1 MKTLKTYSYMKKS
14 ILMVIA
20 ALAFTA
26 LPGTSQNR
34 YADHSALSSG
44 HWVKIRVSNTGFHM
58 LTDEFLRKAG
68 FSDPSKVKVWGY
80 GGAMQPERLTA
91 SYIIE
96 TDDLKEVPTCMA
108 GGRRIF
114 HAVGPVTWNTERDTL
129 RTRNPYSNYG
139 YYFLTDD
146 GGQPQMLDSASI
158 ASLNYP
164 TANDYHSIYEVE
176 DFSWYH
182 GGRNLYDKRLLST
195 GEDLNYNLPAY
206 SESGKLTVMM
216 SYEGFC
222 NADVLVNGEVA
233 GHILVSSTT
242 ASKTNKKLKS
252 LPDDYSD
259 ATADFW
265 TFSIRSGL
273 KDMNTVTLRQT
284 EGGKMRLDYIT
295 LTSKS
300 PKPMPSLSTDAL
312 PIPELVGRVDN
323 QDLHADP
330 QADMVIIIPANRDF
344 TPQAERLKELH
355 ENHDGLRVNIVAA
368 DQLFNEFSSGT
379 PDANAYRRYMKM
391 LYDRAGEDISQRP
404 RFLLLFGDGAWDNRM
419 CSEKWLSTSP
429 DDFLLCYESDNSF
442 SETKCFV
449 SDDYFCL
456 LDDGEGADM
465 VTDKIDA
472 AVGRFP
478 ARTAEDAN
486 IVVDKTVS
494 YVLNNDAGPWQ
505 NTVVVMGDDGDK
517 NRHMDDAERVAEMVK
532 QTYPGYNVKKILW
545 DSYNQV
551 KSTAGNRYPEVNTL
565 IKEQMQIG
573 ALIMDYS
580 GHGNAKGLSHEAVLG
595 YDDFTAPTSLRLPLW
610 VTASCDIMPF
620 DGQESNLGDA
630 AIFNPNGGAV
640 SFFGTTRTV
649 YAAWNRPLNLSFV
662 KHVLASTDGVP
673 NTIGQA
679 AMMAKN
685 EFSVGSSR
693 DMIINKQQYTLLGDP
708 AVRLVA
714 PRLTA
719 VVDKINDVAVTEE
732 TNIPLPVGSK
742 VTVSGHIEGQNDF
755 QGVVNFVVK
764 DAERAIACLCHNI
777 ADTAMI
783 YRERLE
789 TIFAGSNSVKD
800 GQFEFSFTVPK
811 DITYSDAT
819 GQILLF
825 AYNNDRSQLA
835 HGDCKQFTLS
845 GGSELTTD
853 GTGPR
858 IFCYLDNESFTDG
871 GVVGDE
877 PNLYAMIADNEGINT
892 SDAAIGHNIELC
904 IDGRAVW
911 TYNLNPYFT
920 YSFGDYTSGTVNF
933 KLPTLS
939 VGLHRLM
946 LRAWDVMN
954 NSGNLECKFVVAD
967 RGIAAI
973 DEIENSK
980 SVNSKYFDL
989 QGRRI
994 DHSNAGRQIVLK
1006 RDSQSMIRKMVTAG
1020 K

>member
-1 MKTLKTYSYMKKS
+1 MRKS
-14 ILMVIA
+14 IFMAIA
-20 ALAFTA
+20 ALVLTA
-26 LPGTSQNR
+26 MPGVCQNR
-34 YADHSALSSG
+34 YADHSVLSSG
-44 HWVKIRVSNTGFHM
+44 NWVKIRVSNSGFHQ
-58 LTDEFLRKAG
+58 LTNELLLEAG
-68 FSDPSKVKVWGY
+68 FSDPSKVKVYGY

-91 SYIIE
+91 SYITE
-96 TDDLKEVPTCMA
+96 TDDLKEVPTCNI

-114 HAVGPVTWNTERDTL
+114 YAVGPVTWNTERDTL

-139 YYFLTDD
+139 YYFLTE
-146 GGQPQMLDSASI
+146 GSGQPSITDSVSFAW
-158 ASLNYP
+158 LNYP
-164 TANDYHSIYEVE
+164 MPNDYHAIHEVDE
-176 DFSWYH
+176 YSWYH
-182 GGRNLYDKRLLST
+182 GGRNLYEKRLLSSA
-195 GEDLNYNLPAY
+195 EEINYTLPAY

-216 SYEGFC
+216 TYEGYC
-222 NADVLVNGEVA
+222 NADVLVNGELV
-233 GHILVSSTT
+233 GHVLVSSST

-259 ATADFW
+259 ATSDFW
-265 TFSIRSGL
+265 LFNVKSGL
-273 KDMNTVTLRQT
+273 KENNTITLRQT
-284 EGGKMRLDYIT
+284 EGGQMRLDYIC

-300 PKPMPSLSTDAL
+300 PKPIPAFSSATL
-312 PIPELVGRVDN
+312 PVPELVGHVDN

-391 LYDRAGEDISQRP
+391 LYDRAGDNISQRP
-404 RFLLLFGDGAWDNRM
+404 RFLLLLGDGAWDNRM
-419 CSEKWLSTSP
+419 CSEKWLSASP

-442 SETKCFV
+442 SETKCYV

-465 VTDKIDA
+465 LTDKIDV
-472 AVGRFP
+472 AVGRIP

-486 IVVDKTVS
+486 TAVNKTIS
-494 YVLNNDAGPWQ
+494 YVLNAEAGPWQ
-505 NTVVVMGDDGDK
+505 NTIIVMGDDGDK

-532 QTYPGYNVKKILW
+532 SDYPGYNVKKILW
-545 DSYNQV
+545 DSYPIQ
-551 KSTAGNRYPEVNTL
+551 KTANGYRYPAVTTL
-565 IKEQMQIG
+565 IREQMQIG

-595 YDDFTAPTSLRLPLW
+595 FNDFTTSTSLRLPLW

-630 AIFNPNGGAV
+630 AIFNPNGGAI

-662 KHVLASTDGVP
+662 NHVLGSTSGVR

-708 AVRLVA
+708 AVCLTA
-714 PRLTA
+714 PTMKA
-719 VVDKINDVAVTEE
+719 VVDKINNVDVNGD
-732 TNIPLPVGSK
+732 TNIKLQVGDK
-742 VTVSGHIEGQNDF
+742 VTVSGHIEGQDDF

-764 DAERAIACLCHNI
+764 DAERAIRCLRNNI
-777 ADTAMI
+777 SATDTAMV
-783 YRERLE
+783 YRDRLE
-789 TIFAGSNSVKD
+789 TVFAGSNSVKD
-800 GQFEFSFTVPK
+800 GQFLFTFTVPK
-811 DITYSDAT
+811 DITYADT
-819 GQILLF
+819 PGQILLF

-835 HGDCKQFTLS
+835 NGDCKQFTMS
-845 GGSELTTD
+845 GGSNLTTD
-853 GTGPR
+853 GIGPR
-858 IFCYLDNESFTDG
+858 MYFYLENDSFTDG
-871 GVVGDE
+871 GVVGTE
-877 PNLYAMIADNEGINT
+877 PQFHAVISDNEGINT
-892 SDAAIGHNIELC
+892 SDAGIGHNIELC
-904 IDGRAVW
+904 IDGRAAW
-911 TYNLNPYFT
+911 TYNLNPYFN
-920 YSFGDYTSGTVNF
+920 YSFGDYTSGTADF

-939 VGLHRLM
+939 VGRHSLK

-954 NSGNLECKFVVAD
+954 NSSTMQCSFVVAD

-973 DEIENSK
+973 DEVEADGVNGKSGNS
-980 SVNSKYFDL
+980 NYFDL

-994 DHSNAGRQIVLK
+994 DSSHAGKQIVLK
-1006 RDSQSMIRKMVTAG
+1006 RDSQGTIKKVLR
-1020 K
+1020 